1 MRENNQ
7 SAVGCRQRSSKPQDQ
22 ELFSTLTC
30 HHINIRIAV
39 SLRHFSYYQT
49 RFMRLHSESCTALSL
64 PLSLSLSLSLDVASV
79 STKQSF
85 LVGIT
90 EQTATPH
97 YVEMT
102 RVVCSYLLKVAQA
115 YSTARVTVKHDG
127 QALRAFV
134 AHSLRRVTPLF
145 PSSGTNLA

>member
-1 MRENNQ
+1 MS
-7 SAVGCRQRSSKPQDQ
+7 SAFFQTTRSRT
-22 ELFSTLTC
+22 LFYVDLPPHKHPHSGQLTAFL
-30 HHINIRIAV
+30 ILPNAFYAAALGI
-39 SLRHFSYYQT
+39 
-49 RFMRLHSESCTALSL
+49 LHSSLS
-64 PLSLSLSLSLDVASV
+64 PSLSLSLSLSLDVASV